1 MINYL
6 KIVKEFLIKN
16 RNYIFTTI
24 WFLIF
29 FIITSLFLPISEDLK
44 NTLIKQITEYVSTIQ
59 TNNNLVL
66 MWRIFLN
73 NSFVSLLIVLFWF
86 LLSIWWIFMMFS
98 NVFITWLVLN
108 ISIEKIWLAKSLL
121 AILPHGIIEISA
133 ILLSVA
139 LWFKITVLT
148 VKKIWNWKKTS
159 IKNELKEILV
169 FYWSV
174 ILPLLL
180 VAAFI
185 ESFITPLFLK

>member
-73 NSFVSLLIVLFWF
+73 NSFVSLWIVLFWF

-180 VAAFI
+180 VPAFI
-185 ESFITPLFLK
+185 ESFITPMFLK

>member
-6 KIVKEFLIKN
+6 NFVKEFLIKN

-29 FIITSLFLPISEDLK
+29 FIIISLFLPINEDLK

-73 NSFVSLLIVLFWF
+73 NSFVSLLIILFWF
-86 LLSIWWIFMMFS
+86 LLSIWWMLIMFS
-98 NVFITWLVLN
+98 NIFITWLVLN
-108 ISIEKIWLAKSLL
+108 ISIEKIWLTKSLL
-121 AILPHGIIEISA
+121 AILPHGIIEITA

-139 LWFKITVLT
+139 LWFKVTILII
-148 VKKIWNWKKTS
+148 KKIWNWKKVR
-159 IKNELKEILV
+159 IKNELKEIIV

-180 VAAFI
+180 IAAFI
-185 ESFITPLFLK
+185 EAFITPLFLK

>member
-6 KIVKEFLIKN
+6 NFVKEFLIKN

-24 WFLIF
+24 WFLVF
-29 FIITSLFLPISEDLK
+29 FIIISLFLPINEDLK

-73 NSFVSLLIVLFWF
+73 NSFVSLLIILFWF
-86 LLSIWWIFMMFS
+86 LLSIWWMLIMFS
-98 NVFITWLVLN
+98 NIFITWLVLN
-108 ISIEKIWLAKSLL
+108 ISIEKIWLTKSLL
-121 AILPHGIIEISA
+121 AILPHGIIEITA

-139 LWFKITVLT
+139 LWFKVTILI
-148 VKKIWNWKKTS
+148 VKKIWNWKKVR
-159 IKNELKEILV
+159 IKNELKEIIV

-180 VAAFI
+180 IAAFI
-185 ESFITPLFLK
+185 EAFITPLFLK